1 MVEVSYDIPE
11 GLPDSTS
18 LYVAAQGVAN
28 IPYPQARDLAL
39 QSIFRLVDSVLAA
52 PEDAKKRRVR
62 KGNPT
67 FHAKVGQ
74 HKVALDFLRCAGFMD
89 ADDPET
95 PGKAGKGSLL
105 VMQVAYIV
113 RLTDA
118 HHALADAS
126 QRCGCAAPAIPAGN
140 FNPYQENRLAG
151 GAVKQQEWRGEAEQL
166 RDEVKKREQELKD
179 KLNFAAP
186 VDLQPKV
193 FWLSSGRRL
202 EDVVKETA
210 TLPEEDLA
218 EDAAL
223 LQSTLG
229 SLPGHT
235 TGLQGFQN
243 ADKTR
248 LVELS
253 RIEVHERCVLRV
265 ICPDKSVLQAHFLA
279 GEQIERVVER
289 LGPLFSKSVQD
300 SRWYLYQS
308 PPLRRFQLK
317 ETLSAAGLTPGANV
331 YLGFSGERPSSPYL
345 ADRLVLQLGPLPSE
359 DQRGVSIS
367 QQPAVTSGDAQL
379 IGSGQNPPAGNSSAA
394 GTLMPPSALRSTTTK
409 DTQECR
415 DASHSSAMKT
425 PTWFKAG
432 AAPVSGAG
440 VRTEEP
446 EFEVTS
452 VKPGGFF
459 SCIPAWC
466 HHGS

>member
-1 MVEVSYDIPE
+1 
-11 GLPDSTS
+11 
-18 LYVAAQGVAN
+18 
-28 IPYPQARDLAL
+28 
-39 QSIFRLVDSVLAA
+39 
-52 PEDAKKRRVR
+52 
-62 KGNPT
+62 
-67 FHAKVGQ
+67 
-74 HKVALDFLRCAGFMD
+74 
-89 ADDPET
+89 
-95 PGKAGKGSLL
+95 

-126 QRCGCAAPAIPAGN
+126 HRCGYAAPVIPAGN

-151 GAVKQQEWRGEAEQL
+151 RAATEQEWRGEAEQL

-179 KLNFAAP
+179 KLHLAAP

-210 TLPEEDLA
+210 SLPEEDLT
-218 EDAAL
+218 EDVAL

-229 SLPGHT
+229 SLSGHS
-235 TGLQGFQN
+235 TGLHGFRN

-253 RIEVHERCVLRV
+253 RVEVHERCVLRV
-265 ICPDKSVLQAHFLA
+265 ICPDKSVLQANFLA
-279 GEQIERVVER
+279 SDQIERVVER

-308 PPLRRFQLK
+308 PPLRRFQLR

-331 YLGFSGERPSSPYL
+331 YLGFSGERPSTPYL
-345 ADRLVLQLGPLPSE
+345 ADKLVLQLGPLPSE
-359 DQRGVSIS
+359 DQRGVGGIS
-367 QQPAVTSGDAQL
+367 QQPVVVGGDAQL
-379 IGSGQNPPAGNSSAA
+379 IDSGHNPLAGSSSAA
-394 GTLMPPSALRSTTTK
+394 GALMPPSALQSTTTK
-409 DTQECR
+409 STQECC
-415 DASHSSAMKT
+415 DTPASSAKKT
-425 PTWFKAG
+425 PAWFKAG
-432 AAPVSGAG
+432 AAPLSGAG
-440 VRTEEP
+440 GFTEEP

-459 SCIPAWC
+459 SCMPACC

>member
-39 QSIFRLVDSVLAA
+39 QSLFRLVDSVLAA

-95 PGKAGKGSLL
+95 PGKAGKGSLM

-179 KLNFAAP
+179 KLNFCRPCRPATEGVLAFQWP
-186 VDLQPKV
+186 SFGGCCQGNCY
-193 FWLSSGRRL
+193 SARGRFGGGCCS
-202 EDVVKETA
+202 VA
-210 TLPEEDLA
+210 INPW
-218 EDAAL
+218 
-223 LQSTLG
+223 
-229 SLPGHT
+229 
-235 TGLQGFQN
+235 
-243 ADKTR
+243 
-248 LVELS
+248 
-253 RIEVHERCVLRV
+253 V
-265 ICPDKSVLQAHFLA
+265 IAWP
-279 GEQIERVVER
+279 
-289 LGPLFSKSVQD
+289 
-300 SRWYLYQS
+300 Y
-308 PPLRRFQLK
+308 
-317 ETLSAAGLTPGANV
+317 N
-331 YLGFSGERPSSPYL
+331 RPS
-345 ADRLVLQLGPLPSE
+345 RLP
-359 DQRGVSIS
+359 
-367 QQPAVTSGDAQL
+367 
-379 IGSGQNPPAGNSSAA
+379 
-394 GTLMPPSALRSTTTK
+394 K
-409 DTQECR
+409 C
-415 DASHSSAMKT
+415 
-425 PTWFKAG
+425 
-432 AAPVSGAG
+432 
-440 VRTEEP
+440 
-446 EFEVTS
+446 
-452 VKPGGFF
+452 
-459 SCIPAWC
+459 
-466 HHGS
+466 